1 VTSAIHFKKRK
12 RYRLYNTLEAVMA
25 ILIDENTRMLIQGI
39 TGRFGQGVARRMIE
53 VGSKV
58 VVGVT
63 PGRGGQS
70 VWGVPVYNTIK
81 EALEAVGPVDA
92 AVAVVPGPEAKGAV
106 IEAFEAGIKTVLMRV
121 ERVPLHD
128 SLEIIAHARKH
139 GIRLIGPGSAGV
151 VSPGKASFGG
161 LGGFIGSSDLPKIAF
176 KPGRIGVVSR
186 SGGQTSTISWVVCS
200 AGFGI
205 STAIHLGSEPVLGTT
220 LAEVLP
226 LYEQDKGTD
235 GVVYF
240 GEIGTVMEEE
250 ACDVI
255 RAGGYTKPIVAYI
268 AGKGL
273 PAGLRFSHAS
283 AIVEGGKGTAEGKI
297 KALKEVGATVVDRPE
312 ELGPALKKVFG

>member
-1 VTSAIHFKKRK
+1 
-12 RYRLYNTLEAVMA
+12 MA
-25 ILIDENTRMLIQGI
+25 ILINENTRMLIQGI

-70 VWGVPVYNTIK
+70 VWGVPVYDTIK
-81 EALEAVGPVDA
+81 EAIEAVGPVDA
-92 AVAVVPGPEAKGAV
+92 AVAVVPGPNAKSAV

-128 SLEIIAHARKH
+128 ALEVIAQAKLHN
-139 GIRLIGPGSAGV
+139 IRLIGPGSAGI

-176 KPGRIGVVSR
+176 RPGRIGVISR
-186 SGGQTSTISWVVCS
+186 SGGQTSTLSWAVCS

-205 STAIHLGSEPVLGTT
+205 STAVHLGSEPVLGTT
-220 LAEVLP
+220 LAELLP
-226 LYEQDKGTD
+226 LYQEDEQTD

-250 ACDVI
+250 ATEI
-255 RAGGYTKPIVAYI
+255 IEAGGYIKPLIAYI

-273 PAGLRFSHAS
+273 PSGLRFSHAS

-297 KALKEVGATVVDRPE
+297 EALRKVGAHVVDRPE
-312 ELGPALKKVFG
+312 DIGLSLKKVFKK

>member
-1 VTSAIHFKKRK
+1 LGCAGI
-12 RYRLYNTLEAVMA
+12 RYDQAGT
-25 ILIDENTRMLIQGI
+25 
-39 TGRFGQGVARRMIE
+39 
-53 VGSKV
+53 
-58 VVGVT
+58 
-63 PGRGGQS
+63 
-70 VWGVPVYNTIK
+70 
-81 EALEAVGPVDA
+81 EAVGPVEA

-128 SLEIIAHARKH
+128 TLEIIAQARKH

-161 LGGFIGSSDLPKIAF
+161 LGGFIGSSDLPRIAF

-205 STAIHLGSEPVLGTT
+205 STAVHLGSEPVLGTT
-220 LAEVLP
+220 LAEILP
-226 LYEQDKGTD
+226 LYQQDEGTD

-250 ACDVI
+250 ATEI
-255 RAGGYTKPIVAYI
+255 IKAGGYKKPLVAYI
-268 AGKGL
+268 AGKGS
-273 PAGLRFSHAS
+273 LRA
-283 AIVEGGKGTAEGKI
+283 
-297 KALKEVGATVVDRPE
+297 
-312 ELGPALKKVFG
+312 

>member
-1 VTSAIHFKKRK
+1 MPV
-12 RYRLYNTLEAVMA
+12 
-25 ILIDENTRMLIQGI
+25 LIDENTRMLIQGI

-70 VWGVPVYNTIK
+70 VWGVAVYDTVK
-81 EALEAVGPVDA
+81 EALEAVGSVDA
-92 AVAVVPGPEAKGAV
+92 AVTVVPGPEAKGAV

-128 SLEIIAHARKH
+128 SLEVIAHAKKH

-151 VSPGKASFGG
+151 VSPGKASLGG
-161 LGGFIGSSDLPKIAF
+161 LGGFIGSSDLPRIAF
-176 KPGRIGVVSR
+176 KPGRIGVISR
-186 SGGQTSTISWVVCS
+186 SGGQTSTLSWAVCS

-205 STAIHLGSEPVLGTT
+205 STAVHLGSEPVLGTT
-220 LAEVLP
+220 LPELLP
-226 LYEQDKGTD
+226 LFQEDDQTD

-250 ACDVI
+250 ATEVI
-255 RAGGYTKPIVAYI
+255 KAGGYTKPLVAYI

-273 PAGLRFSHAS
+273 PSGLRFSHAS

-297 KALKEVGATVVDRPE
+297 KALKEVGAHVVDRPE
-312 ELGPALKKVFG
+312 DIGPVCQEVFGK